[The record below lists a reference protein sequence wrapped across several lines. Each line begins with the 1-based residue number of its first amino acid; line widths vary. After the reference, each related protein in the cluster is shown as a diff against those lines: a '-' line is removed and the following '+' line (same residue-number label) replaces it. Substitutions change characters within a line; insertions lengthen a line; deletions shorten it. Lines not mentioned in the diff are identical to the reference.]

1 MITTYWRIPNIFT
14 ISQEHKGKTTGN
26 GANFP
31 TLHSNKPEQ
40 RSEKINVGTRRG
52 CSLEP
57 QKVTRE
63 APVKARHVYPR
74 AGRGQRGGGS
84 GVQGFHSCTLQQKPP
99 PGSPVRKEDGDLGSI
114 LPSVGSPRWP
124 AFSQPHRQR
133 TSLSG
138 WLTLPGA
145 AQPAAGR
152 DGQQDGVCWLIA
164 RAQHPVS
171 SGLLGAELGRHSE
184 GSPSPAPA
192 PPVMPRPWT
201 GSEVRFHFNLELSH
215 LENL

>member
-40 RSEKINVGTRRG
+40 RSEKIYAGTRRG

-74 AGRGQRGGGS
+74 AGRGQERRGERRS
-84 GVQGFHSCTLQQKPP
+84 G
-99 PGSPVRKEDGDLGSI
+99 I
-114 LPSVGSPRWP
+114 
-124 AFSQPHRQR
+124 SQLHF
-133 TSLSG
+133 
-138 WLTLPGA
+138 A
-145 AQPAAGR
+145 AKT
-152 DGQQDGVCWLIA
+152 
-164 RAQHPVS
+164 S
-171 SGLLGAELGRHSE
+171 SGLSGEEGGGRSWQYSALGGF
-184 GSPSPAPA
+184 PSPACLLPA
-192 PPVMPRPWT
+192 SSPANFVVGLVNAAWGSAASSWQSWAAGWLISLSANCAGAAPRFV
-201 GSEVRFHFNLELSH
+201 GALRG
-215 LENL
+215 